1 VTDVDV
7 AVIGAG
13 PAGTAAA
20 ITLAR
25 RGLRVTVVDK
35 ARFPRDK
42 CCGDGLTTGALR
54 HLDQLGLQPG
64 KVRSWQPVDEAVVR
78 APNGRQA
85 HFPLP
90 DDGTL
95 YAASARRED
104 LDAAMVE
111 LTRAQG
117 VEVVEGATVRTAT
130 SEPGGDV
137 VRLGFDD
144 DRVLRA
150 RYVIGADGVWSP
162 LRKLVGMADPGYL
175 GEWHAMRQY
184 FSHAGPLSRRLWVWF
199 EPDLLPGY
207 AWSFP
212 LPDGGVNVGLGI
224 QRRSGEST
232 GSMKEKWR
240 DLLTRPHVTGVLGPD
255 VRPDGPLRTWPI
267 PARISHTA
275 LTGLA
280 GRALFVGDA
289 ARAPDPMTGEGIAQA
304 LETGRLAAEAV
315 AAAGPHRPRRAASAY
330 ERRIATGMAIDD
342 RVALVVSAML
352 RVPRLSTSWM
362 RLADHSERTRRH
374 FARWM
379 FEDYPRAALITPQR
393 WSAGMLHRPGAFAP
407 GGPTG

>member
-13 PAGTAAA
+13 PAGTATA

-25 RGLRVTVVDK
+25 RGLRVTVMDK

-54 HLDQLGLQPG
+54 HLDQLGLRPG
-64 KVRSWQPVDEAVVR
+64 SVRSWQPVDEAVVR
-78 APNGRQA
+78 VPNGRQA

-104 LDAAMVE
+104 LDAALVE

-117 VEVVEGATVRTAT
+117 VKVVEGAAIRSAT
-130 SEPGGDV
+130 TEAGGEV

-144 DRVLRA
+144 GAALRA

-162 LRKLVGMADPGYL
+162 LRKLLGMTDPGYL

-212 LPDGGVNVGLGI
+212 LPEGGVNVGLGI
-224 QRRSGEST
+224 QRRPGEST
-232 GSMKEKWR
+232 GRLKEQWR
-240 DLLTRPHVTGVLGPD
+240 DLLTRPHVAEALGPD
-255 VRPDGPLRTWPI
+255 VQPDGPLKTWPI
-267 PARISHTA
+267 PARISHTS

-315 AAAGPHRPRRAASAY
+315 ARAGPSRPRRAASTY
-330 ERRIATGMAIDD
+330 ERRIAAGMAIDD
-342 RVALVVSAML
+342 RVALAVSAML
-352 RVPRLSTSWM
+352 RVPRLSTGWM
-362 RLADHSERTRRH
+362 RLADHSDRTRRH

-393 WSAGMLHRPGAFAP
+393 WSRGMLHRPGAFGP
-407 GGPTG
+407 PGPTG

>member
-1 VTDVDV
+1 MNDVDV
-7 AVIGAG
+7 AVVGAG

-20 ITLAR
+20 ITLAG

-54 HLDQLGLQPG
+54 HLDQLGLDPST
-64 KVRSWQPVDEAVVR
+64 VPSWQPVDEAVVR
-78 APNGRQA
+78 DPNGRQA

-90 DDGTL
+90 DDGTV

-104 LDAAMVE
+104 LDAAMVQ
-111 LTRAQG
+111 LTRSRG
-117 VEVVEGATVRTAT
+117 VEVVEGVAIRAAS
-130 SEPGGDV
+130 SEPGGEV
-137 VRLGFDD
+137 VRLTLDD
-144 DRVLRA
+144 DCVLRA

-162 LRKLVGMADPGYL
+162 LRKLLGLAEPGYL

-184 FSHAGPLSRRLWVWF
+184 LSHAGPLSRRLWVWF

-224 QRRSGEST
+224 QRHKGMST
-232 GSMKEKWR
+232 GGLKQLWQE
-240 DLLTRPHVTGVLGPD
+240 LLTRTHVTDVLGPD
-255 VRPDGPLRTWPI
+255 VRPAGPLKTWPI
-267 PARISHTA
+267 PSRISRTSLTA
-275 LTGLA
+275 LG

-304 LETGRLAAEAV
+304 LETGRLAADAV
-315 AAAGPHRPRRAASAY
+315 ASAGPSRATQAATTY
-330 ERRIATGMAIDD
+330 ERRIATGMAVDD
-342 RVALVVSAML
+342 RVALAVSAML

-362 RLADHSERTRRH
+362 RAADHSERTRRH

-379 FEDYPRAALITPQR
+379 FEDYPRGALLTPQR
-393 WSAGMLHRPGAFAP
+393 WSVGMLHRPGAFGP
-407 GGPTG
+407 GTKTD

>member
-1 VTDVDV
+1 VDV
-7 AVIGAG
+7 AVVGAG

-54 HLDQLGLQPG
+54 HLDHLGLRPEA
-64 KVRSWQPVDEAVVR
+64 VRSWQPVDEAVVR
-78 APNGRQA
+78 VPNGKQA
-85 HFPLP
+85 RFPLP

-104 LDAAMVE
+104 LDAALVE
-111 LTRAQG
+111 LTRTHG
-117 VEVVEGATVRTAT
+117 VEVVEGTALRAVRT
-130 SEPGGDV
+130 EPGGEV
-137 VRLGFDD
+137 VRLGLDD
-144 DRVLRA
+144 GATVRA

-162 LRKLVGMADPGYL
+162 LRKMLGMSDPGYR

-184 FSHAGPLSRRLWVWF
+184 FSHAGPRSRRLWVWF

-224 QRRSGEST
+224 QRRPGEST
-232 GSMKEKWR
+232 GGLKERWR
-240 DLLTRPHVTGVLGPD
+240 DLLTRPHVTDVLGPD
-255 VRPDGPLRTWPI
+255 AQPDGPLKTWPI
-267 PARISHTA
+267 PARISHTS

-315 AAAGPHRPRRAASAY
+315 ALAGPYRPGRAASAY

-342 RVALVVSAML
+342 RVALAVSAML
-352 RVPRLSTSWM
+352 RVPRLSTGWM
-362 RLADHSERTRRH
+362 RVADHSERTRRH

-393 WSAGMLHRPGAFAP
+393 WSPGMLHRPGAFAP
-407 GGPTG
+407 TAAAR